1 MENQSTRNSSV
12 SLYPVDWATAAQV
25 AKDYGLTGV
34 SAGLRFIIRDWL
46 RLKQQPAPAPGGNGG
61 EEEA

>member
-1 MENQSTRNSSV
+1 MEKELMKASSV
-12 SLYPVDWATAAQV
+12 TLYPVDWATAAQV

-46 RLKQQPAPAPGGNGG
+46 RLKRQAAPGGNGG